1 MRRLS
6 LYLIAAGFG
15 CGFVWNGLHALVA
28 CARPVDSWWHRGLL
42 DFLFAL
48 TLILLLEKDR

>member
-6 LYLIAAGFG
+6 LYLIAIGFG